1 MGRLVGFG
9 LACVGAIAAWPYLA
23 QFAQQ
28 DREIGQMQAHAAEL
42 AAQIA
47 GAETANRELRN
58 RLDAIDAAPYLCPF
72 DLAINA
78 TIDVGPATSITLV
91 QVRSGR
97 GGDFCQFQIADGDRT
112 MQPVSLQAGRNT
124 AFAGQTHRL
133 RVVAATAPANGDG
146 QNCRVLISRG
156 GRDFD
161 SAATPEICRQIVRRR
176 PRTEGDER

>member
-1 MGRLVGFG
+1 MGLLVGFG
-9 LACVGAIAAWPYLA
+9 LVCFGVITMWPYIE

-28 DREIGQMQAHAAEL
+28 DREISQMQAHVAEL
-42 AAQIA
+42 TAQVA
-47 GAETANRELRN
+47 GGETANRELRT

-91 QVRSGR
+91 QVRAGR

-146 QNCRVLISRG
+146 QNCRILISRG

-161 SAATPEICRQIVRRR
+161 SPPTPEICRQIVRRR
-176 PRTEGDER
+176 PRSEGDER